1 MNNKHRKAK
10 SANGKLDGYA
20 IRAEEYASYLTRKN
34 RPAQVSLERIMNLA
48 EKAQNYIRT
57 RVINGRTYELKTP
70 IELKETESQREKVLA
85 RIWTAYNTVLES
97 EVMNEAHRGKDES
110 WNNAKQDSKTKKWV
124 SDPVYFY
131 GDQLEHVVGDELYGY
146 KAQGRTPIRD
156 SNYNGDEG
164 DDK

>member
-1 MNNKHRKAK
+1 MKNKHRKAK

-34 RPAQVSLERIMNLA
+34 RPAHVSLERIANLA
-48 EKAQNYIRT
+48 EKAQKYVRT

-70 IELKETESQREKVLA
+70 KELKETESHKDKVLA
-85 RIWTAYNTVLES
+85 RIWEAYRIVQES
-97 EVMNEAHRGKDES
+97 EIMNGAHKGKDES
-110 WNNAKQDSKTKKWV
+110 WNGAKQDSKTKKWI

-146 KAQGRTPIRD
+146 TAQGRTPIRD

-164 DDK
+164 GEE

>member
-1 MNNKHRKAK
+1 MKNKHRKAK

-57 RVINGRTYELKTP
+57 RVINGRTYELKTTTD
-70 IELKETESQREKVLA
+70 LKETESQREKVLA

-131 GDQLEHVVGDELYGY
+131 GDQLEHVVGDELYGN

-164 DDK
+164 GEE

>member
-1 MNNKHRKAK
+1 MKNKHRKAK

-70 IELKETESQREKVLA
+70 TELKETESQREKVLA

-131 GDQLEHVVGDELYGY
+131 GDQLEHVVGDELYGN

-164 DDK
+164 GEE

>member
-1 MNNKHRKAK
+1 MKNKHRKAK

-70 IELKETESQREKVLA
+70 TELKETESQREKVLA

-131 GDQLEHVVGDELYGY
+131 GDQLEHVVGDELYGN

>member
-1 MNNKHRKAK
+1 MKNKHRKAK

-70 IELKETESQREKVLA
+70 TELKETESQREKVLA

-164 DDK
+164 GEE

>member
-1 MNNKHRKAK
+1 M
-10 SANGKLDGYA
+10 
-20 IRAEEYASYLTRKN
+20 
-34 RPAQVSLERIMNLA
+34 
-48 EKAQNYIRT
+48 
-57 RVINGRTYELKTP
+57 
-70 IELKETESQREKVLA
+70 LA

-97 EVMNEAHRGKDES
+97 EVMNAAHRGKDET
-110 WNNAKQDSKTKKWV
+110 WNHAKQDSKTKKWV

-164 DDK
+164 GEE